1 MYLKNL
7 SHMLWTLW
15 RLSAERISVQL
26 PTDVKNIVKILI
38 EIKSCNERRNTTLKT
53 NSCACLRWNK
63 KYASRSEGHLK
74 KIGTYLKQKP
84 LERRSCPY

>member
-1 MYLKNL
+1 MNF
-7 SHMLWTLW
+7 METI
-15 RLSAERISVQL
+15 SAERISVQL
-26 PTDVKNIVKILI
+26 PTDVKNIVKIFI

-84 LERRSCPY
+84 LERRSLPLLKMYR